1 MGKLVGWEQVGGSGQ
16 MTEVGALF
24 DLVTDWG
31 YDDW

>member
-1 MGKLVGWEQVGGSGQ
+1 MGKLVSWERVKRSGQ
-16 MTEVGALF
+16 VTEAGALF